1 MRLHPQDQPLTS
13 SENTSFVS
21 ANDNSLQDAL
31 GDLGEALRRYRL
43 WWSLALEDIRQ
54 AYRQTVFGVIWAILS
69 YVIFATAIIL
79 AFTGGKPAPDFAGY
93 IIVGLITW
101 NYISSVILE
110 SSTVFIGAE
119 SFIKGIRLPLTLH
132 VLRCVARIGVT
143 TFYAAIGAAGL
154 LLVFRAPVHLE
165 GLAAIP
171 AILFLVLTA
180 VAVQIIFGTLCS
192 YSRDFK
198 YIIENL
204 MRPVFFVTPIFWVGP
219 VGSVQEIMERYNPFT
234 HYIQIVRAPIIYG
247 TVPQGSWLICLAIST
262 VLWVTAILVLR
273 KFRSQIV
280 FWI

>member
-1 MRLHPQDQPLTS
+1 MTISDPTRT
-13 SENTSFVS
+13 VS
-21 ANDNSLQDAL
+21 ANDNSLRDAVGDLVEAL
-31 GDLGEALRRYRL
+31 GRYRL

-54 AYRQTVFGVIWAILS
+54 AYRQTVFGVIWAIMS
-69 YVIFATAIIL
+69 YVIFAFAIIM

-93 IIVGLITW
+93 IIVGLLVW
-101 NYISSVILE
+101 NYISSIILE

-154 LLVFRAPVHLE
+154 LVAFSVPVHLM
-165 GLAAIP
+165 GFAAIP
-171 AILFLVLTA
+171 AVLLLVFTA
-180 VAVQIIFGTLCS
+180 VAVQILFGTLCS

-204 MRPVFFVTPIFWVGP
+204 MRPVFFITPIFWAAP
-219 VGSVQEIMERYNPFT
+219 PASVQEIMEKYNPFT

-247 TVPQGSWLICLAIST
+247 TVPMGSWVITLVITA
-262 VLWVTAILVLR
+262 VLWVAALLVLR
-273 KFRSQIV
+273 KYRSQIV